1 MATNIPAPVHALSV
15 DVEDYFHV
23 SAFRPYIRM
32 SDWDRHP
39 LRIED
44 NVRRLLDIFADRG
57 ARATFFWLG
66 WAAER
71 LPALVRDVAAAGHEI
86 ASHGYGHV
94 RVHEQTPAE
103 FRADIRRTRALLEDL
118 AGAAVTGYRAAS
130 FSIDERNLWALESW
144 QRPDTGTVRASA
156 R

>member
-57 ARATFFWLG
+57 WQK
-66 WAAER
+66 
-71 LPALVRDVAAAGHEI
+71 
-86 ASHGYGHV
+86 YGHRARV
-94 RVHEQTPAE
+94 RRH
-103 FRADIRRTRALLEDL
+103 
-118 AGAAVTGYRAAS
+118 
-130 FSIDERNLWALESW
+130 W
-144 QRPDTGTVRASA
+144 Q
-156 R
+156 